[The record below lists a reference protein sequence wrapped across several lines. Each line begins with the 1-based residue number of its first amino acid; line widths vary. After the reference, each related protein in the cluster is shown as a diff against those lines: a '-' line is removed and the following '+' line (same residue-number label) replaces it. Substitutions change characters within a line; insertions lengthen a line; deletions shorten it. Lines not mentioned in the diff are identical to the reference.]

1 MGDLHIA
8 PWNKL
13 LKITLVKEHRKLKE
27 RGRESTNRSKSESIA
42 GKSVMNL

>member
-27 RGRESTNRSKSESIA
+27 RERVQIG
-42 GKSVMNL
+42 VNLRASQEKA